1 MRAICVNTSKPRML
15 RFFVHY
21 LESVIVDHCT
31 TRPCWIP
38 ILWKARWPG
47 FVDNLD
53 EVLVDNIAKTEA
65 IGYVAMNGIGFLISN
80 VNSQSW

>member
-15 RFFVHY
+15 HFFVHY
-21 LESVIVDHCT
+21 LE
-31 TRPCWIP
+31 
-38 ILWKARWPG
+38 ARWPG

-65 IGYVAMNGIGFLISN
+65 DSDVLQWMDSDFSFLM
-80 VNSQSW
+80 